1 MNQWNSDDAFD
12 SHTSISWQAVTSMG
26 SLPVVCCL
34 QDLTLRPLCGRH
46 NPVFWLGKFSI
57 FTITALTL
65 TTADR
70 AAVLKRNTEPFWF
83 NAPHVAFTL
92 QEWTVMAQQ
101 LPVLAPDQ
109 HWRIQ
114 VQTRLNYARWLLRST
129 VTAKANGSRN
139 AFWYSFASGIFFL
152 SMDIW

>member
-1 MNQWNSDDAFD
+1 MFKDEIITVWTSGTVMTLLIRIRQFLDKLLHQWESP
-12 SHTSISWQAVTSMG
+12 
-26 SLPVVCCL
+26 PVVCCL
-34 QDLTLRPLCGRH
+34 QELTLRHLCGRH
-46 NPVFWLGKFSI
+46 IPVFWLGKSSI

-92 QEWTVMAQQ
+92 QERTVMAQQ

-114 VQTRLNYARWLLRST
+114 VQTRVNYARWLLRST

-139 AFWYSFASGIFFL
+139 AFW
-152 SMDIW
+152 